1 MGILLRIVQLND
13 TKAAAAAAWVGG
25 WLAGSTRSK
34 AEYQLCQLNGR
45 NLHKRTG
52 GIDDKSK
59 FNCLRPDRA
68 SIITL
73 SDTAPLEIP
82 FFTRID
88 GDLLTPKYVPIAV
101 CYYITIRSGCVHKT
115 NFIVLCQRPKCS
127 PKTGFDCETSKSWTM
142 AAEKIG

>member
-1 MGILLRIVQLND
+1 MAQRLLLR
-13 TKAAAAAAWVGG
+13 G
-25 WLAGSTRSK
+25 WAAGSTRSK

-115 NFIVLCQRPKCS
+115 NFIVLCQSDQSARPRPASTVKQAKVGQWL
-127 PKTGFDCETSKSWTM
+127 PRKS
-142 AAEKIG
+142 ADLIVIFC